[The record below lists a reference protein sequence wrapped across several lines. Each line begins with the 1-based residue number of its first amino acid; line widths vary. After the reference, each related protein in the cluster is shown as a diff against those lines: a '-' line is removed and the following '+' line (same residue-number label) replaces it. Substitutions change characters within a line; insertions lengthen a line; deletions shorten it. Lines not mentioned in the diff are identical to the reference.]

1 MYTTHEIML
10 DFKRG
15 CLAYNIIEDRFIYRI
30 SYYVNRDRVGRR
42 YYCTVSYDEMQQ
54 AIVGIIKKHLTW
66 ETDVVISGITAKK
79 GTETM
84 KLLSRSYPFSLE
96 TYFAYIEGRAT
107 HEKINRNRKTVCYR

>member
-1 MYTTHEIML
+1 MYTTYEIIL

-15 CLAYNIIEDRFIYRI
+15 CLAHNIIEDRFIYRI
-30 SYYVNRDRVGRR
+30 SYYVNRDRVGIRHH
-42 YYCTVSYDEMQQ
+42 CTACYGELQQ

-66 ETDVVISGITAKK
+66 ETDVVITGITARK
-79 GTETM
+79 GTETI

-96 TYFAYIEGRAT
+96 KYFAYIEGSAY